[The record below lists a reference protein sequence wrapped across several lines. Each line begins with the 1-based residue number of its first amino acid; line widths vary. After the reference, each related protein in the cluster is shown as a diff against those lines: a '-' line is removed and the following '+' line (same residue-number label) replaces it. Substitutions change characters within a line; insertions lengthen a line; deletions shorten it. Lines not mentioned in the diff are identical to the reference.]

1 MSKKLLALS
10 LGIIMVLSLMAGC
23 GGNNGGSSTPD
34 TPPADGS
41 SNPHLRSVAH
51 RLKLGLPSSLPTQRR
66 NGFRFVGFYAVIRKI
81 HVRRSAV
88 ERTVNYGAFG
98 YTLFILR

>member
-41 SNPHLRSVAH
+41 SNPAPEGNATPTGGSVRKPTPPGRPWPRSTPRRPALR
-51 RLKLGLPSSLPTQRR
+51 
-66 NGFRFVGFYAVIRKI
+66 
-81 HVRRSAV
+81 
-88 ERTVNYGAFG
+88 
-98 YTLFILR
+98 

>member
-34 TPPADGS
+34 TPP
-41 SNPHLRSVAH
+41 
-51 RLKLGLPSSLPTQRR
+51 
-66 NGFRFVGFYAVIRKI
+66 VIR
-81 HVRRSAV
+81 
-88 ERTVNYGAFG
+88 
-98 YTLFILR
+98 